1 MVNNEVNAAVDPR
14 DPLLRIQRVLD
25 PGTDSLL
32 IERTDCGMIAATGAI
47 KGNRVVVFA
56 SDATIKSGALGVAG
70 SKVIV
75 EAYKEA
81 MAKQLPI
88 IGIWHSGG
96 ARLSDGV
103 SSLDAFGEVFQSM
116 ISASGRIPQLS
127 LVLGPTA
134 GGGAYGPALTDIVV
148 LAPEGRIFVTG
159 PDVVKSVTGEDV
171 DMAALGGPEAH
182 SKNSGVAHVIAASE
196 EAAIEAIQEATALFA
211 NQGHF
216 DTELNELD
224 LSVFVPPVSK
234 RSYEVH
240 LLIDAILDSDG
251 EKLELLP
258 VWAENM
264 TTVLGRFGGRTVG
277 VVANNPAHIGGV
289 LDSAAAEKAARF
301 VRTCD
306 AFGIPIIVIA
316 DVTGFLPGAGQEW
329 EGAVRRGAKLL
340 HAFGEAVVPR
350 VTLITRRAY
359 GGAFVAMN
367 AKSLGA
373 TRVFAW
379 PNAEVSVMGAVAAVR
394 VLHRRLLADLPEEQR
409 EAMELELAA
418 EHDKIS
424 GGVARAVEIGAVDE
438 IIDPEHTRSALA
450 RTLASAPI
458 RRGAHGNIPL

>member
-1 MVNNEVNAAVDPR
+1 MVHSEVDPR
-14 DPLLRIQRVLD
+14 DPQIRIGRLLD

-32 IERTDCGMIAATGAI
+32 LERTDCGMIATTGEI
-47 KGNRVVVFA
+47 NGNRVVVFA
-56 SDATIKSGALGVAG
+56 SDATNKSGALGVAG
-70 SKVIV
+70 SKVII

-116 ISASGRIPQLS
+116 ITASGRIPQLS

-182 SKNSGVAHVIAASE
+182 SKNSGVAHVIAESE
-196 EAAIEAIQEATALFA
+196 SSAFEAIRAAATLFA
-211 NQGHF
+211 DQGHI
-216 DTELNELD
+216 DTNLVDLD
-224 LSVFVPPVSK
+224 LSVYVPDISK

-240 LLIDAILDSDG
+240 PLIDAILDKSD
-251 EKLELLP
+251 EKLEMLP

-264 TTVLGRFGGRTVG
+264 STVLGRFGGRTVG
-277 VVANNPAHIGGV
+277 VIANNPAHIGGV
-289 LDSAAAEKAARF
+289 LDAAAGEKAARF

-306 AFGIPIIVIA
+306 AFGIPLIVIA

-340 HAFGEAVVPR
+340 HAFGEAVIPR
-350 VTLITRRAY
+350 ITLITRRAY
-359 GGAFVAMN
+359 GGAYVAMN
-367 AKSLGA
+367 SKALGA

-379 PNAEVSVMGAVAAVR
+379 PDAEVSVMGAVAAVR
-394 VLHRRLLADLPEEQR
+394 VLHRRLLADLPIEQR
-409 EAMELELAA
+409 EGMELELAA
-418 EHDKIS
+418 EHEKTS
-424 GGVARAVEIGAVDE
+424 GGVKKAVEIGAVDE
-438 IIDPEHTRSALA
+438 IVVPEKTRSAIA
-450 RTLASAPI
+450 KALASAPH

>member
-1 MVNNEVNAAVDPR
+1 MTQLQVDPR
-14 DPLLRIQRVLD
+14 DPQIRIERLLD
-25 PGTDSLL
+25 PHTIL
-32 IERTDCGMIAATGAI
+32 ILSPRDGSGMIAATGEI
-47 KGNRVVVFA
+47 KGNRVVIFA
-56 SDATIKSGALGVAG
+56 SDATIKSGALGVDG
-70 SKVIV
+70 SRVIV
-75 EAYKEA
+75 TAYKEA
-81 MAKQLPI
+81 MAAQIPI

-116 ISASGRIPQLS
+116 ILASGRIPQLS

-134 GGGAYGPALTDIVV
+134 GGGAYGPALTDVVV

-159 PDVVKSVTGEDV
+159 PDVVKSVTGEDI
-171 DMAALGGPEAH
+171 DIASLGGPEAH
-182 SKNSGVAHVIAASE
+182 SKNSGVAHVIATSE
-196 EAAIEAIQEATALFA
+196 DEAFQEIRDLVSLFA
-211 NQGHF
+211 DQGHMH
-216 DTELNELD
+216 TNLAETD
-224 LSVFVPPVSK
+224 LSILVPSVSK

-240 LLIDAILDSDG
+240 PLIDAILDPVG
-251 EKLELLP
+251 EKIELLP
-258 VWAENM
+258 VWAQNM
-264 TTVLGRFGGRTVG
+264 ATVLGRLGGRTVG
-277 VVANNPAHIGGV
+277 VVANNPRHLGGA

-306 AFGIPIIVIA
+306 AFGIPLIVIA

-367 AKSLGA
+367 SKSLGA

-379 PNAEVSVMGAVAAVR
+379 PDAEVSVMGAVAAVR
-394 VLHRRLLADLPEEQR
+394 ILHRRLLADIPADHR

-418 EHDKIS
+418 EHEKVS
-424 GGVARAVEIGAVDE
+424 GGVARAIEIGAVDE
-438 IIDPEHTRSALA
+438 MVNPSATRTALA
-450 RTLASAPI
+450 QAIAAAPH
-458 RRGAHGNIPL
+458 RRGSHGNIPL

>member
-1 MVNNEVNAAVDPR
+1 MSTQEVDPR
-14 DPLLRIQRVLD
+14 DPQLRIARLLD
-25 PGTDSLL
+25 PNTTQL
-32 IERTDCGMIAATGAI
+32 ITPRDESGMIAATGSI
-47 KGNRVVVFA
+47 KGNKVIVFA

-70 SKVIV
+70 AKVIV
-75 EAYKEA
+75 AAYKEA
-81 MAKQLPI
+81 MSQQLPI

-103 SSLDAFGEVFQSM
+103 LSLDAFGEVFQAM
-116 ISASGRIPQLS
+116 ILASGRIPQLS

-171 DMAALGGPEAH
+171 DMAMLGGPEAH
-182 SKNSGVAHVIAASE
+182 SKNSGVAHVIASTE
-196 EAAIEAIQEATALFA
+196 QEAFDEIRDVTSLFA
-211 NQGHF
+211 DQGHMKT
-216 DTELNELD
+216 DLEDID
-224 LSVFVPPVSK
+224 LSVFVPEASK

-240 LLIDAILDSDG
+240 PLIDAVLDKDG

-258 VWAENM
+258 VWAQNM
-264 TTVLGRFGGRTVG
+264 STVLGRMGERTVG

-289 LDSAAAEKAARF
+289 LDSAAGEKAARF

-306 AFGIPIIVIA
+306 AFGIPLIVIA

-359 GGAFVAMN
+359 GGAYVAMN
-367 AKSLGA
+367 SKALGA

-379 PNAEVSVMGAVAAVR
+379 PKAEVSVMGAVAAVR
-394 VLHRRLLADLPEEQR
+394 VLHRRLLADLPESQR
-409 EAMELELAA
+409 ADMELELAA
-418 EHDKIS
+418 EHERVS

-438 IIDPEHTRSALA
+438 IIEPSHTRQALA
-450 RTLASAPI
+450 KALASAPH